1 MRWRDGRLALG
12 AAGEDARR
20 TAAGTAALLSAVKR
34 YKSCGHGTS
43 PCRGVIRM
51 PNEKILGK
59 DRLIWIYIQMTR
71 IREFEEHVKRTFLEH
86 PGVMRGHTHLADGA
100 DASIVGALATR
111 NAEDFAMPSYHCHA
125 HPLVLGTS
133 PKKMMAELY
142 GRKDGLCKGF
152 GGSMHLA
159 DPEHYFPGTS
169 AIVGQSIAH
178 AAGAA
183 LTAQVKNTG
192 QIVYCFFGDGASKQ
206 GAFFETLNLAVW
218 KLPIVFILENNEYQA
233 YTHVSLEDANAQA
246 GDPLS
251 QKAAAFSIPGA
262 TVDGTDP
269 LLVYDEVAKAA
280 ERARAGLGPSLIESK
295 FYRLSAHGNAI
306 TVPPVPTQFPEHE
319 AIGVYGNKAEYRAAK
334 ERDPI
339 PRFRARL
346 LNQRILTE
354 KELQRIDES
363 ARTEMD
369 AAVQFAL
376 ASPQPAPEEAT
387 NYVYA

>member
-1 MRWRDGRLALG
+1 MSDKN
-12 AAGEDARR
+12 
-20 TAAGTAALLSAVKR
+20 V
-34 YKSCGHGTS
+34 
-43 PCRGVIRM
+43 
-51 PNEKILGK
+51 LGK
-59 DRLIWIYIQMTR
+59 DRLILIYIQMMR

-100 DASIVGALATR
+100 EASIVGALATR
-111 NAEDFAMPSYHCHA
+111 NATDFAMPSYRCHA
-125 HPLVLGTS
+125 QPLVLGTS

-169 AIVGQSIAH
+169 AIVGQNSAH

-206 GAFFETLNLAVW
+206 GAFFETLNLAAVW

-251 QKAAAFSIPGA
+251 QKAAAFSIPGS

-269 LLVYDEVAKAA
+269 LVVYDEVAKAA
-280 ERARAGLGPSLIESK
+280 
-295 FYRLSAHGNAI
+295 SAHGNAI

-319 AIGVYGNKAEYRAAK
+319 AIGVYGNKSEYRAAK

-346 LNQRILTE
+346 LSQSIMTE
-354 KELQRIDES
+354 RELQRLDDS
-363 ARTEMD
+363 ARAEMD
-369 AAVQFAL
+369 DAVEFAL
-376 ASPQPAPEEAT
+376 ASPQPEPEEAT